1 MFNIVVPL
9 FHSVTVDSRSRGSRP
24 GAGAR
29 APAPPAPRR
38 AGHGHGGVTA
48 VRRARGARRRCGG
61 VLSARRASVACTV
74 RTRTRRAA
82 RAPRPA
88 RGATAPVGA
97 QWPRAGPAA
106 RERHMQRPHTH
117 THTHTPV
124 SLLGGR
130 IRPRDYTVHGFRD
143 NTATTL
149 HRTHRTTTWSVYFD
163 FVTPPL

>member
-24 GAGAR
+24 GAG

-117 THTHTPV
+117 THTHTC
-124 SLLGGR
+124 LA
-130 IRPRDYTVHGFRD
+130 PRGTYPAAG
-143 NTATTL
+143 L
-149 HRTHRTTTWSVYFD
+149 HRTRVPGQHSYNPTQDSQDDYVEC
-163 FVTPPL
+163 LL

>member
-1 MFNIVVPL
+1 MHVELTKKTCSISWSPY
-9 FHSVTVDSRSRGSRP
+9 STASRWTR
-24 GAGAR
+24 ALAALAR

-117 THTHTPV
+117 THTHTHLSRSSGDV
-124 SLLGGR
+124 SGR
-130 IRPRDYTVHGFRD
+130 GTTPYTGSG
-143 NTATTL
+143 TTQL
-149 HRTHRTTTWSVYFD
+149 QPYTGLTGRLRGVFT
-163 FVTPPL
+163 LIL